1 MLGETID
8 AGVVLGLVLFGW
20 VLARVFW
27 GHAPPVAPLQS
38 LTRREAA
45 FVRAAAAAIFPPG
58 GAVSPSGGDARI
70 AVHTDRWLVRVE
82 PRVRLLMRL
91 LFFLVEHATLFFPAP
106 GWNGLRRF
114 SSLRP
119 EQREAALEGWRT
131 SRLGPR
137 RLVFQALRSIVAMGY
152 LSYPPVLRELGI
164 APRAIEPGG
173 PLANEAPTDPRYAD
187 PAS

>member
-1 MLGETID
+1 M
-8 AGVVLGLVLFGW
+8 
-20 VLARVFW
+20 
-27 GHAPPVAPLQS
+27 
-38 LTRREAA
+38 
-45 FVRAAAAAIFPPG
+45 
-58 GAVSPSGGDARI
+58 
-70 AVHTDRWLVRVE
+70 HTDRWLVRVE

-106 GWNGLRRF
+106 GWGGWRRF

-164 APRAIEPGG
+164 APRSIRPGG
-173 PLANEAPTDPRYAD
+173 PLANEAPIDPRYAE
-187 PAS
+187 PGS